1 MTFEALTKEAA
12 NKIHYGGLTVEQ
24 VVAELTSQGHC
35 PQLSYFAAKGGAILL
50 QPVPDYESPAKKAI
64 AAKSKSALYPIC
76 DGDGHGCYYM
86 GCANCEE
93 GS

>member
-1 MTFEALTKEAA
+1 MTIEVLTKEAA

-50 QPVPDYESPAKKAI
+50 QPIPEYYGTPKKPAHDPFATDTC
-64 AAKSKSALYPIC
+64 L
-76 DGDGHGCYYM
+76 GDGVGCN
-86 GCANCEE
+86 GCVQCA
-93 GS
+93 